1 MDLVELKEQ
10 LRAFVEDRDWV
21 ESHNP
26 KNLSMALM
34 VEVGE
39 LMEHFQWL
47 TVEESKNI
55 SLKQKEL
62 IADEIADV
70 FNYTIRIADVLDI
83 DLVNIA
89 LKKVKKNIKKYPIN
103 TI

>member
-1 MDLVELKEQ
+1 
-10 LRAFVEDRDWV
+10 
-21 ESHNP
+21 
-26 KNLSMALM
+26 MALM